1 MEILILI
8 AVIVTGASGLYMAYT
23 FKNHIEKDVA
33 PLMQRIAEDARKQIE
48 AASKDLTQQIQASA
62 GPLEAVASK
71 DLVTNGELRQ
81 QVWTMTD
88 GLQRE
93 IRTITDELQR
103 DREQADRRAESLS
116 TRQDQIGKDL
126 LQADH
131 RIGQLS
137 ESLARQGTQLT
148 AIYGYAMSQG
158 KQAGISQNTDQLM
171 LAALEAESHVDGMG
185 WGIPPHLYALT
196 ERTPP
201 GSADHDHSAG
211 SPGAQVPVTYE
222 LPDGDLAEALAGIHW
237 PEDVTGCVLVTEL
250 TDLPARGEED
260 LPVDPA
266 AAGQWASAHPDGRP
280 ARLTVGVRKN
290 GEHVCGFRVKGEH
303 DVQVRTD
310 IAGEIVAALF
320 RTF

>member
-93 IRTITDELQR
+93 IRTIADELQR
-103 DREQADRRAESLS
+103 DREQAGRRAESLS

-201 GSADHDHSAG
+201 GSADHG
-211 SPGAQVPVTYE
+211 SPGALVPVTYE

-250 TDLPARGEED
+250 TDLPARGQED

-266 AAGQWASAHPDGRP
+266 TAGQWASAHPDGRP

-303 DVQVRTD
+303 DAQVRTD

>member
-48 AASKDLTQQIQASA
+48 AAGKDLTQQIQASA

-148 AIYGYAMSQG
+148 AIYGYALSQG

-201 GSADHDHSAG
+201 GSADHG
-211 SPGAQVPVTYE
+211 SPGALVPVTYE